1 MDERAKEIKEESP
14 IWSNFLSKR
23 ARINSVVGPV
33 PRNLAVLSL
42 AVEEIYSLWHGII
55 AFYLEICPLWGGEQ
69 YLLTKW
75 RCKCNQ
81 KERIVQSLQPS
92 HSLLMWSCKC
102 REILNLLSQPDKSF
116 VVRFRWRCWI
126 GRIFGNLG
134 EPIWPVRIR
143 WRRQSQ
149 TAARRSC
156 ICITECAKSV
166 LVVVL

>member
-23 ARINSVVGPV
+23 SRINSVVGPV

-55 AFYLEICPLWGGEQ
+55 AFYLEICPLWGGGQ
-69 YLLTKW
+69 CLLTKW
-75 RCKCNQ
+75 QCKCNQ
-81 KERIVQSLQPS
+81 KERIVQSIIYS
-92 HSLLMWSCKC
+92 RFNLLILCSCDHTCKY

-134 EPIWPVRIR
+134 AANLASTNSLKKAEPD
-143 WRRQSQ
+143 
-149 TAARRSC
+149 
-156 ICITECAKSV
+156 IT
-166 LVVVL
+166 